1 MIMIKLVALYVVS
14 LCYKHYLLIQ
24 LQVAHIY
31 VQILFPPS
39 PCNRAE
45 SGNERPSILCEGC
58 SLVPNVQPGGVEDE
72 QTEEAAVLQVL
83 EGGYSSYVVGN
94 LWSFV
99 SAGRST
105 DTGLAATL
113 DVN

>member
-1 MIMIKLVALYVVS
+1 M
-14 LCYKHYLLIQ
+14 
-24 LQVAHIY
+24 AHIY

-39 PCNRAE
+39 PRNRAE
-45 SGNERPSILCEGC
+45 SGNERPSILCDAKGLSC
-58 SLVPNVQPGGVEDE
+58 LVPNVQPGGVEDE

-83 EGGYSSYVVGN
+83 EGGYSSYVVGD